1 MGVEEGVVD
10 VIIGSITTSG
20 ANDAHGHMEEL
31 PGERTP
37 PHTHSLLESPQQR
50 SINSAVWSLE
60 GTYPANPVRE
70 LHFIPSL
77 DPQQVV
83 VQCCTVRVQCAL
95 RNLFGVLKRTVLL

>member
-50 SINSAVWSLE
+50 SINSAVGAWKVPTPPIRFESCISSHPWIL
-60 GTYPANPVRE
+60 NK
-70 LHFIPSL
+70 LSCS
-77 DPQQVV
+77 VV
-83 VQCCTVRVQCAL
+83 L
-95 RNLFGVLKRTVLL
+95 